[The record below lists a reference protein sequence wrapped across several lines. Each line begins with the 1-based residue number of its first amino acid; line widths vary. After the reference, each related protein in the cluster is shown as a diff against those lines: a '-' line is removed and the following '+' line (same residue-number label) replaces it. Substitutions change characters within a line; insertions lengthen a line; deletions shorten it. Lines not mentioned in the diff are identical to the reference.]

1 MAKFHVNP
9 ESGDFGPCT
18 ASKRACPLGG
28 SQLHFETEA
37 AAKAVSEEILS
48 ERYATPT
55 KPKGKLII
63 YVGVPGSG
71 KSTLAAKKAEET
83 GGVEL
88 NRDDKRT
95 ELYGESYHNSRPDN
109 KKEAAVTAILKNKMI
124 SILRAGGT
132 VVDSNT
138 NTNPRFLAALISQAK
153 QYGADVEII
162 TVDVSLAEAK
172 RRNKARGAQ
181 GGRLVPDFV
190 IDQMATKIYSA
201 DGTIKEVAHGAKGVF
216 FLDKDTPGKRL
227 LAEYSAELEAKY
239 PILSKDIAIVD
250 IDGTLSAN
258 HKEVENYITGVNVKK
273 DWMGF
278 FKASAKSPVN
288 KSVLELVKTLRAGGV
303 TVFAL
308 TGRQDSSAED
318 TINFL
323 KAADAPISRVIMARD
338 GDFRGDYDAKTHA
351 VEGLEAEG
359 FSIVHSIDDR
369 PSSIKVWEDRG
380 IMVSRVPEALKVDG
394 VFLEPQVNSFAGEGF
409 CVKCGLDAPIGVVI
423 HEECRTK

>member
-28 SQLHFETEA
+28 PQLHFETEA

-48 ERYATPT
+48 ERFAAPA
-55 KPKGKLII
+55 KPRGKLTLYI
-63 YVGVPGSG
+63 GVPGSG
-71 KSTLAAKKAEET
+71 KSTLAAKLAEET

-95 ELYGESYHNSRPDN
+95 ELYGESYHNGRPDN

-124 SILRAGGT
+124 SILRAGGH
-132 VVDSNT
+132 VIDSNT
-138 NTNPRFLAALISQAK
+138 NTNPRFLAAVIAQAK
-153 QYGADVEII
+153 QYGAEVEII

-172 RRNKARGAQ
+172 RRNKARGAA
-181 GGRLVPDFV
+181 GGRRVPDFV

-201 DGTIKEVAHGAKGVF
+201 DGTVKDVAHGAKGVF

-227 LAEYSAELEAKY
+227 LKEYSAELEAKY
-239 PILSKDIAIVD
+239 PILGKDIAIVD

-258 HKEVENYITGVNVKK
+258 HNEVERFITGVNVKK

-278 FKASAKSPVN
+278 FKASADAPVN
-288 KSVLELVKTLRAGGV
+288 KSVLKLVKTLREGGI

-318 TINFL
+318 TIKFL
-323 KAADAPISRVIMARD
+323 KAADAPISRVLMARD
-338 GDFRGDYDAKTHA
+338 GDFRGDYDAKTTA

-380 IMVSRVPEALKVDG
+380 IMVSRVPEALKMDG
-394 VFLEPQVNSFAGEGF
+394 LFAEPTVNTFAGEGF
-409 CVKCGLDAPIGVVI
+409 CVKCGLDIELGAVI
-423 HEECRTK
+423 HPDCRTN